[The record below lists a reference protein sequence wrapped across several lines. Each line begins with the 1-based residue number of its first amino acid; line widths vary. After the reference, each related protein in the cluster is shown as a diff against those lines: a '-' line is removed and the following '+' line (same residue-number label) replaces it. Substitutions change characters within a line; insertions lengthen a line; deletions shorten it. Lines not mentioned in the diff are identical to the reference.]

1 MHHKHER
8 SELGGGALLPPEG
21 GRERRLLA
29 RPPDSV
35 TEVLAWI
42 LTAQP
47 ENALDALEQVSLDA
61 KASSFTPAGA
71 VAPPMPSAELEE
83 SGEWQSKTSALLAV
97 QT

>member
-1 MHHKHER
+1 MSAASLEAGR
-8 SELGGGALLPPEG
+8 SFLQKVDENGVSLHGHL
-21 GRERRLLA
+21 
-29 RPPDSV
+29 
-35 TEVLAWI
+35 TEVLARI